1 MSVGKKLRKAKV
13 SLTRD
18 DNSIWSG
25 TFDADNFVFGS
36 FKLPESEEMNPDEV
50 FADRVRALGDF
61 REAWIEYFKLF
72 AKAMLENYEET
83 LADMRKWVQE
93 REAI

>member
-1 MSVGKKLRKAKV
+1 
-13 SLTRD
+13 
-18 DNSIWSG
+18 
-25 TFDADNFVFGS
+25 
-36 FKLPESEEMNPDEV
+36 MNPDEV